1 MRKRKELFKD
11 KVAIIT
17 GAGSGIGRALALQ
30 LAEKG
35 ARLIICDINQE
46 RIEQTRKELEQKG
59 AQVRAWQV
67 DVSDYQAVKKLI
79 DATLE
84 EFGRLD
90 YIFNNAGIAIGGEVR
105 DITIEDWR
113 AVINVNLWGVINGI
127 ACAYPIMVRQG
138 FGHIINLSS
147 IEGLVPFPGTVSYVA
162 SKFGIFGLSLAL
174 LLEAERLGVKVSVV
188 CPGLVHTKI
197 FDDAKMVKLER
208 EKALEPMLSVPGVSA
223 EECARR
229 ILKGVERN
237 QPIIVITFL
246 AKLMYFLQRLS
257 PWLMMKIM
265 QFHFRKA
272 VEARI
277 ED

>member
-1 MRKRKELFKD
+1 MKKKNELFRD
-11 KVAIIT
+11 KIAIIT
-17 GAGSGIGRALALQ
+17 GAGSGIGKALAKQ

-35 ARLIICDINQE
+35 ARLVVCDINQE
-46 RIEQTRKELEQKG
+46 RIEQTQKELEKLG
-59 AQVRAWQV
+59 VEIRAWQV
-67 DVSDYQAVKKLI
+67 DVSDYQAVKNMV
-79 DATLE
+79 DATVE
-84 EFGRLD
+84 QFGRLD

-113 AVINVNLWGVINGI
+113 AVINVNFWGVINGI

-162 SKFGIFGLSLAL
+162 SKFGVFGLSLAL

-188 CPGLVHTKI
+188 CPGLVHTRI
-197 FDDAKMVKLER
+197 FDAAKMVKLER
-208 EKALEPMLSVPGVSA
+208 EKAIKPMVSVPGVFA

>member
-1 MRKRKELFKD
+1 MKKKNELFRD
-11 KVAIIT
+11 KIAIIT
-17 GAGSGIGRALALQ
+17 GAGSGIGKALAKQ
-30 LAEKG
+30 LAKKG
-35 ARLIICDINQE
+35 ARLVVCDINQE
-46 RIEQTRKELEQKG
+46 RIEQTQKELEKLG
-59 AQVRAWQV
+59 VEIRAWQV
-67 DVSDYQAVKKLI
+67 DVSDYQAVKNMV
-79 DATLE
+79 DATVE
-84 EFGRLD
+84 QFGRLD

-113 AVINVNLWGVINGI
+113 AVINVNFWGVINGI

-162 SKFGIFGLSLAL
+162 SKFGVFGLSLAL

-188 CPGLVHTKI
+188 CPGLVHTRI

-208 EKALEPMLSVPGVSA
+208 EKAIKPMVSVPGVFA

>member
-1 MRKRKELFKD
+1 MKKKNELFRD
-11 KVAIIT
+11 KIAIIT
-17 GAGSGIGRALALQ
+17 GAGSGIGKALAKQ

-35 ARLIICDINQE
+35 ARLVVCDINQE
-46 RIEQTRKELEQKG
+46 RIEQTQKELEKLG
-59 AQVRAWQV
+59 VEIRAWQV
-67 DVSDYQAVKKLI
+67 DVSDYQAVKNMV
-79 DATLE
+79 DATVE
-84 EFGRLD
+84 QFGRLD

-113 AVINVNLWGVINGI
+113 AVINVNFWGVINGI

-162 SKFGIFGLSLAL
+162 SKFGVFGLSLAL

-188 CPGLVHTKI
+188 CPGLVHTRI

-208 EKALEPMLSVPGVSA
+208 EKAIKPMVSVPGVFA

>member
-67 DVSDYQAVKKLI
+67 DVSDYQAVKKMV

-174 LLEAERLGVKVSVV
+174 LLEAERLGIKVSVV

-208 EKALEPMLSVPGVSA
+208 EKALEPMLSVPGVSP

>member
-1 MRKRKELFKD
+1 MKKKNELFRD
-11 KVAIIT
+11 KIAIIT
-17 GAGSGIGRALALQ
+17 GAGSGIGKALAKQ

-35 ARLIICDINQE
+35 ARLVVCDINQE
-46 RIEQTRKELEQKG
+46 RIEQTQKELEKLG
-59 AQVRAWQV
+59 VEIRAWQV
-67 DVSDYQAVKKLI
+67 DVSDYQAVKNMV
-79 DATLE
+79 DATVE
-84 EFGRLD
+84 QFGRLD

-162 SKFGIFGLSLAL
+162 SKFGVFGLSLAL

-188 CPGLVHTKI
+188 CPGLVHTRI

-208 EKALEPMLSVPGVSA
+208 EKAIKPMVSVPGVFA